1 MASSTSNAHE
11 QLVAPGTVVN
21 GKYRIERVIGVGGM
35 SIVVE
40 AWHLDFDERV
50 AIKFLS
56 PSLGA
61 NQEAVA
67 RFEREARVLFKIK
80 SPYVCR
86 VLDIPRLDTRSPY
99 LVLEFLEGED
109 LAVRLTHRVASGVQ
123 DSVDWIVQACDAVA
137 EAHARGIVH
146 RDIKPENLY
155 LARSADGN
163 SRVKVLDFGLSKI
176 ASPQGAERQRTL
188 TATEQAM
195 GTPHYMSP
203 EQWMSAR
210 DVGPATDQWSLAV
223 ILYEL
228 LSGLPPFDGEQLPQV
243 CTAVLHA
250 PMPAL
255 VPRAPGVPADL
266 EVAIRRA
273 LEKEPGNR
281 FANLGGFAKAIASFG
296 RSESRAIADRIVRMF
311 EQAESLLQSAELAR
325 LSASSLA
332 AIRASFPGAALP
344 APPPSRAGGAV
355 PSPVSSRAGGVVP
368 SPVSSRAGRSAREEG
383 ASPNTSKSEPRKAEA
398 APIGVDASPS
408 EVPAPTASSPGA
420 EPVRLSEPSSVELDL
435 DVDAIVDDAP
445 AQPRRLPLPKTTIEL
460 KALPKMPVLP
470 FVSPDASAPPG
481 EVDAAPSLRKRSQ
494 TAQSW
499 QRHGSERPSRREPS
513 ARKVGIIS
521 FAVALAVLGLVGF
534 LAGPRMVAAVRG
546 GEVFTSAVSAP
557 PTGLAPSAAQASAPT
572 AGAKS
577 EAAASATPSTGLEA
591 SDSVVPSA
599 KPASSSA
606 PVASASASTHSP
618 KAPQK
623 APTPKPP
630 ARVTPTIRP
639 PLPVPPKAPPLPRSK
654 KGGSIFDDR

>member
-1 MASSTSNAHE
+1 MAISTSNALE

-21 GKYRIERVIGVGGM
+21 GKYRVERVIGVGGM
-35 SIVVE
+35 GIVVE

-56 PSLGA
+56 PTLGA

-80 SPYVCR
+80 SPHVCR
-86 VLDIPRLDTRSPY
+86 VLDIGRLESGSPY

-109 LAVRLTHRVASGVQ
+109 LAVRLTHRTASGVR

-163 SRVKVLDFGLSKI
+163 ARIKVLDFGLSKI
-176 ASPQGAERQRTL
+176 AAPQGADRQRTL

-210 DVGPATDQWSLAV
+210 DVGTATDQWSLAV

-228 LSGLPPFDGEQLPQV
+228 LCGLPPFDGEQLPQV

-250 PMPAL
+250 SMPAL
-255 VPRAPGVPADL
+255 VPRAPGVPPEI

-273 LEKEPGNR
+273 LEKEPGSR
-281 FANLGGFAKAIASFG
+281 FPNLGGFAKAIAPFG

-332 AIRASFPGAALP
+332 AIRASLPGAAVP
-344 APPPSRAGGAV
+344 SPTSSRAGAAV
-355 PSPVSSRAGGVVP
+355 PSPVSSRAGRAALEP
-368 SPVSSRAGRSAREEG
+368 SGGPPSDV
-383 ASPNTSKSEPRKAEA
+383 
-398 APIGVDASPS
+398 SPS
-408 EVPAPTASSPGA
+408 EPASSVSPSA
-420 EPVRLSEPSSVELDL
+420 ELAPANAKGSSGDVPSVTESTAGLEAVRLSEPSSVELDL
-435 DVDAIVDDAP
+435 ERDAIIEE
-445 AQPRRLPLPKTTIEL
+445 PRPRPLPLPKTTVER
-460 KALPKMPVLP
+460 KAVPKTAALP
-470 FVSPDASAPPG
+470 FVSPEKAAQLVDGDA
-481 EVDAAPSLRKRSQ
+481 AAPSLRKRSQ

-499 QRHGSERPSRREPS
+499 QRHGSDRPSRSEPS
-513 ARKVGIIS
+513 ARKVGLIS
-521 FAVALAVLGLVGF
+521 FGVALAILGLVGF

-546 GEVFTSAVSAP
+546 TELNAASVSAVTSPPSLSASEASPPAGRPDAEPDARTGTSA
-557 PTGLAPSAAQASAPT
+557 LAAESPASVA
-572 AGAKS
+572 
-577 EAAASATPSTGLEA
+577 
-591 SDSVVPSA
+591 SVVPVA
-599 KPASSSA
+599 SSA
-606 PVASASASTHSP
+606 PLASASTSARPP
-618 KAPQK
+618 KAPPPPK
-623 APTPKPP
+623 AHPE
-630 ARVTPTIRP
+630 APTIRP
-639 PLPVPPKAPPLPRSK
+639 PLPVPPKAPPVPRPK
-654 KGGSIFDDR
+654 TGGSIFDDR